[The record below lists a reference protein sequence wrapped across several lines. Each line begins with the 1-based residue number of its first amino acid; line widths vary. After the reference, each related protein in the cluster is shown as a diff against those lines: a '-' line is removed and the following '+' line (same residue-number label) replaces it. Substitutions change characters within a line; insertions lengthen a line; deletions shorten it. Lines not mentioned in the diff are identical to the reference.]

1 MITEKQLKEW
11 RYYLTLKDA
20 GEMVR
25 RVAPLAIPKLLDEVE
40 SLQYQL
46 KAAIARVAELERP
59 ASATLTR
66 KAGKPDALKD
76 E

>member
-1 MITEKQLKEW
+1 MISEKQLKEW

-25 RVAPLAIPKLLDEVE
+25 RVAPTAIPRLLDEIE

-46 KAAIARVAELERP
+46 KAALARVAELEDGQ
-59 ASATLTR
+59 STR
-66 KAGKPDALKD
+66 RMRNDKD
-76 E
+76 SE

>member
-1 MITEKQLKEW
+1 M
-11 RYYLTLKDA
+11 TLKDA

-46 KAAIARVAELERP
+46 KAAIARVAELEDGQ
-59 ASATLTR
+59 STR
-66 KAGKPDALKD
+66 RIRKEAA
-76 E
+76 